1 MVVPLFA
8 GKGTQRRRTAPF
20 LMPRKVKQNNR
31 TLPILRGGSMYYDPY
46 YTLSHNALFNFIIG
60 NRGGGKTFGGKTW
73 CINDF
78 IKNNQQ
84 FVYLRRY
91 TKELKTLKTF
101 WQDIAQHHP
110 EHDFEVKGKTFII
123 NGKIA
128 GYAMALS
135 TSKIEKSTTFPNV
148 NKIIFDEFII
158 DKGVYHYL
166 PNEIEYF
173 LEFYE
178 TIARTRDVKVMFLA
192 NAITQTNPYFLYFN
206 IELPYNKNVQT
217 FFNDGAGRFTKKR
230 NKTNPDILIE
240 LVADH
245 DFIEMK
251 SKTRFGQLVAG
262 TNYFSYAVE
271 NEFLRDSKEFIDK
284 KGKGANHRFT
294 IVYKDKQIGVWVD
307 FIKGLYYL
315 SEDVDPYNKLLFVF
329 TTPEH
334 TTNTLLISSIKK
346 SALLSPF
353 FENFKL
359 GNVRFESV
367 DIKNVFYEL
376 VKTVNI

>member
-1 MVVPLFA
+1 
-8 GKGTQRRRTAPF
+8 
-20 LMPRKVKQNNR
+20 MPRKVKQNNH
-31 TLPILRGGSMYYDPY
+31 TPPILRGGTVYYNPY

-60 NRGGGKTFGGKTW
+60 NRGGGKTFGSKTW
-73 CINDF
+73 AINDF

-110 EHDFEVKGKTFII
+110 EHDFDVKGKTFVI
-123 NGKIA
+123 NGKTA

-217 FFNDGAGRFTKKR
+217 FFNDGTGRFTKKR

-262 TNYFSYAVE
+262 TNYYSYAVE
-271 NEFLRDSKEFIDK
+271 NEFLRDSNEFIARK
-284 KGKGANHRFT
+284 SKNAQHKFIINYHGKELG
-294 IVYKDKQIGVWVD
+294 IWVD
-307 FIKGLYYL
+307 YTEGKYYV
-315 SEDVDPYNKLLFVF
+315 SNDKDPFCKLVYAF

-334 TTNTLLISSIKK
+334 NANTLLISSIKK
-346 SALLSPF
+346 SPLLHPF
-353 FENFKL
+353 FENFKI
-359 GNVRFESV
+359 GNVRFESM
-367 DIKNVFYEL
+367 DIKNMFYEL
-376 VKTVNI
+376 LKVVNI